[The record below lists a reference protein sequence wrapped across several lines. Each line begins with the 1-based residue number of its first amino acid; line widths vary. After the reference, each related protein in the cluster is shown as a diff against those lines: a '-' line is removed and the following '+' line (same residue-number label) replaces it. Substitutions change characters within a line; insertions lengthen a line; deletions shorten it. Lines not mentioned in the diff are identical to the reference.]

1 MASAHT
7 AFMYLSETLTS
18 SEFGKAKKKKNKVSI
33 ASLANVS

>member
-7 AFMYLSETLTS
+7 AFMYLSKTLTS
-18 SEFGKAKKKKNKVSI
+18 SEFGKAKKNKVSI